1 MAKQDQRREQTRAQL
16 LETARRLFLSRGY
29 AATTTQ
35 LILKETGLSK
45 GALYHHFDSKSDM
58 FEALYEDA
66 SKTAIQR
73 ALAAIDM
80 SCSPYERLKTSTLA
94 WLSEIR
100 DPNVAKIM
108 LELGPEALGWARAK
122 AIEDAYSLPMM
133 KAGLEAV
140 QASGEINVASIEMT
154 ARFMNAVL
162 AEAAFSYVEKGETA
176 WPEIKASLD
185 ELFERLKA

>member
-16 LETARRLFLSRGY
+16 LEAARRLFLSHGY

-66 SKTAIQR
+66 SRTAIRR
-73 ALAAIDM
+73 AVAAVDM
-80 SCSPYERLKTSTLA
+80 SRSPYERLKTSTLA

-133 KAGLEAV
+133 KAGIEAA
-140 QASGEINVASIEMT
+140 QASGEINVASIDMT
-154 ARFMNAVL
+154 ARFINAVI
-162 AEAAFSYVEKGETA
+162 AEAAFVYADKGEA
-176 WPEIKASLD
+176 LWSEIECSLL
-185 ELFERLKA
+185 EIFERLKR